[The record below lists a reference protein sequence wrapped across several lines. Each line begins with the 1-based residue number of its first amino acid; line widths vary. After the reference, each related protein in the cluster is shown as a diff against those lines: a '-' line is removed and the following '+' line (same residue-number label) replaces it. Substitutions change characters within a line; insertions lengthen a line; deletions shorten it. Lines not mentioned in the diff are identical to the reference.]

1 MNGKYE
7 NLLNQFKKAG
17 ERFKEI
23 LAEEKND
30 IVRDSAIQRFEFTS
44 ELSWKLMKAYLEEK
58 GGKDLYFPKDIIRSA
73 FQAGIIKNDPRW
85 LDMVDTR
92 NQTSHIYNEAM
103 AEKVY
108 QQLPAYLPLFND
120 LLKALS

>member
-1 MNGKYE
+1 MNGKFE
-7 NLLNQFKKAG
+7 NLLYQFIKASK
-17 ERFKEI
+17 RFEEI
-23 LAEEKND
+23 LAEEKSD

-44 ELSWKLMKAYLEEK
+44 ELSWKLLKAYLEEK
-58 GGKDLYFPKDIIRSA
+58 GGKDLYFPKDVIRGA
-73 FQAGIIKNDPRW
+73 FQAGVIKNDPRW

-108 QQLPAYLPLFND
+108 RQLPQYLPLF
-120 LLKALS
+120 KALVAVLA